1 MWVQIPPGL
10 SEMPPLDVLGA
21 QHIPA
26 EHVLKADWMYDIDQ
40 LDATEFYQELEL
52 PITGTHRCPG

>member
-1 MWVQIPPGL
+1 
-10 SEMPPLDVLGA
+10 MPPLDVLGA

-26 EHVLKADWMYDIDQ
+26 EHVLKADWMYNIEQ